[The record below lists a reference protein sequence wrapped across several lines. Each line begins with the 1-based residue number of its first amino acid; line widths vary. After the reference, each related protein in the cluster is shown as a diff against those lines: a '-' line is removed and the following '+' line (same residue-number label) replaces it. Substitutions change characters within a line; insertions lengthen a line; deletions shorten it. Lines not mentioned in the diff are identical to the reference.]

1 MIEVD
6 GLEVLEI
13 DEVRVG
19 DVVTVLQHGR
29 ASYDYH
35 VLKVEEVGEDY
46 ITGYNVWEEE
56 GELKVGKRPVTVRAD
71 REWAI
76 IVRGMANDL
85 IKQIKLWKIEFE
97 GWIMRWEYMRKEIER
112 QLYEQ
117 VVKQLEEW
125 EKNNPPP
132 KNPIEALI
140 GKLKTVKHTA

>member
-13 DEVRVG
+13 GEVGVG
-19 DVVTVLQHGR
+19 DVVTVFRYGKH
-29 ASYDYH
+29 YDYH

-56 GELKVGKRPVTVRAD
+56 GELKIGKRPVKVRTYK
-71 REWAI
+71 EWTI
-76 IVRGMANDL
+76 IVRGMAKDL

-97 GWIMRWEYMRKEIER
+97 EWVMRWEYMRKEIER
-112 QLYEQ
+112 QLYGQ
-117 VVKQLEEW
+117 VVEKLEEW

-132 KNPIEALI
+132 KNPIEDLI
-140 GKLKTVKHTA
+140 EKLRTVKHTA